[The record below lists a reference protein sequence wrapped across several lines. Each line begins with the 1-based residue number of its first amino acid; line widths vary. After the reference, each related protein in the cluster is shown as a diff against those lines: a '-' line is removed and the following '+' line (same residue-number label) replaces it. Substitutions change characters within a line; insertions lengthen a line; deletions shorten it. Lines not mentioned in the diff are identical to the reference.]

1 MLVSAISAP
10 VVASASETDWSAI
23 GLVFFLSG
31 FIFYGAMFLRYRNA
45 DKRFRHESL
54 TRSEV
59 ANMQVRDDFVKSQ
72 KGLKNSKLRGA
83 NNRQVSGSLN
93 SLSKFTDMGG
103 ENMQQILKQVGR
115 FRRDG

>member
-1 MLVSAISAP
+1 MLVSPI
-10 VVASASETDWSAI
+10 VASASENDWSAI

-59 ANMQVRDDFVKSQ
+59 ANMRVRDDFVRSQ
-72 KGLKNSKLRGA
+72 KGLKNSSLRGA

-93 SLSKFTDMGG
+93 SLSKFADMGG
-103 ENMQQILKQVGR
+103 GNVQQLLRQVGR